1 MTPLEAINGAYALLP
16 GRMDTPAATVLLLAI
31 QYQEDPQR
39 LQKQV
44 GGPARGLWQF
54 EKGGGVTGVLTHPAS
69 RGFALSVC
77 LELGVTPTTAS
88 IMAALERGD
97 DRLDAALAR
106 LLLWTESAPLPAIGE
121 VSTAWEYYLHVWR
134 PGAAKRDA
142 EGLRKKWSVNYA
154 RALDT
159 LRAG

>member
-16 GRMDTPAATVLLLAI
+16 GRMNSPAATVLLLAI

-39 LQKQV
+39 LQAQV

-69 RGFALSVC
+69 RSFAMHAC
-77 LELGVTPTTAS
+77 AELGVTPTTAS

-106 LLLWTESAPLPAIGE
+106 LLLWTDGAPLPPVGDVAGGW
-121 VSTAWEYYLHVWR
+121 ACYLRVWR

-142 EGLRKKWSVNYA
+142 EGLRRKWSVNYA

-159 LRAG
+159 YRAG